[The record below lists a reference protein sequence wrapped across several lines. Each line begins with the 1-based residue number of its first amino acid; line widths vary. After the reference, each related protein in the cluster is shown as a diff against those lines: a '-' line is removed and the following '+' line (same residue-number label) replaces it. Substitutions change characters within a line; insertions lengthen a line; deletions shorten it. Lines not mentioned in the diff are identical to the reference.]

1 MTHLNAFVKGE
12 IVMIGN
18 NILKAFQ
25 TLALVSISAMTHI
38 FSSHLLTIPVF
49 ALRGRFPLHVHFPS
63 PSGWKRAA
71 ISYCLVNPPQ
81 SRTNMEMAHGKCA

>member
-12 IVMIGN
+12 IVMIRT

-38 FSSHLLTIPVF
+38 FFLLIFLTIPVF
-49 ALRGRFPLHVHFPS
+49 ALRGRFPLHVHFPAQVGGRGQLS
-63 PSGWKRAA
+63 VTVS
-71 ISYCLVNPPQ
+71 
-81 SRTNMEMAHGKCA
+81 